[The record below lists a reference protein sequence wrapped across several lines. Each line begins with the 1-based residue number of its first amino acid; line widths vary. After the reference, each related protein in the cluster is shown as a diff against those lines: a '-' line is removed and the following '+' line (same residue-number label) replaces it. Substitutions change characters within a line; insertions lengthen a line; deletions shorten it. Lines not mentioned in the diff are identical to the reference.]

1 MQKYL
6 ARRLLLAIPTLL
18 GLTLLIFGIM
28 RILPGDPLATF
39 IVGDY
44 ERRLSPA
51 EIALIKKGLGL
62 DRPLAAQYGMWMRE
76 VLTGSVGLTLHR
88 KDPIINFIKSRG
100 AISAE
105 IGILAVVVSWIMGL
119 PVGILSAVRP
129 NSIWDMMASST
140 TVLFLAIPNFWL
152 VLLIVLLTLTVW
164 GYHPP
169 LVSVHFWEDPWANF
183 QIIIGPA
190 MVLAT
195 SMAAVIARM
204 ARSALFEVLREDY
217 VRTARAK
224 GLKDGIMIVRHA
236 LPNALLPVLTI
247 SGVMLGFVLGGSVA
261 VEVAFGTPGIGKT
274 MVAAALTRDMNVVQ
288 SLVLLYGMTF
298 VLVNL
303 LVDLLYGS
311 IDPRIRLA

>member
-1 MQKYL
+1 M
-6 ARRLLLAIPTLL
+6 
-18 GLTLLIFGIM
+18 IFGIM

-39 IVGDY
+39 MAGDY
-44 ERRLSPA
+44 MRRLGPD
-51 EIALIKKGLGL
+51 EIALIKRDLGL
-62 DRPLAAQYGMWMRE
+62 DRPLAVQYGTWMRD
-76 VLTGSVGLTLHR
+76 VLTGSFGKTFHR
-88 KDPIINFIKSRG
+88 KDPIIDLITSRG

-105 IGILAVVVSWIMGL
+105 IGILAVVVSWVMGL

-129 NSIWDMMASST
+129 DSIWDKIASST

-152 VLLIVLLTLTVW
+152 GLLIVLVTLTFW

-169 LVSVHFWEDPWANF
+169 LVSVHLWEDPRANL
-183 QIIIGPA
+183 QIIVGPA

-204 ARSALFEVLREDY
+204 VRSSLFEVLREDY

-224 GLKDGIMIVRHA
+224 GLKERGTIIRHA

-247 SGVMLGFVLGGSVA
+247 SGVMLGFVLAGSLA

-274 MVAAALTRDMNVVQ
+274 MVLAAKSRDMSIVQ
-288 SLVLLYGMTF
+288 SFVLLYGIIF

-303 LVDLLYGS
+303 LVDLLYGV